1 MDRVECRGFSED
13 YLPSY
18 GDMDIALDT
27 FPYPGGGTSC
37 DALYMGRPL
46 ISLVGKSHGERFG
59 YSLLKNLGLEE
70 LAAFSEDEYISRAVM
85 LAEDR
90 ELLAGL
96 QKSIRGMM
104 QKSPLMD
111 SRLYLQ
117 EMEAAYSDAWEK
129 YESGQRK

>member
-1 MDRVECRGFSED
+1 
-13 YLPSY
+13 
-18 GDMDIALDT
+18 
-27 FPYPGGGTSC
+27 
-37 DALYMGRPL
+37 
-46 ISLVGKSHGERFG
+46 
-59 YSLLKNLGLEE
+59 
-70 LAAFSEDEYISRAVM
+70 SEDEYISRAVM

-96 QKSIRGMM
+96 QKSIRSMM

-117 EMEAAYSDAWEK
+117 EMEAAYTDAWEK